1 MAEKIHTAY
10 IKSTGCISN
19 LLDGTGYEQVLKEA
33 GFRLVDDI
41 QAAELILLN
50 TCAFSR
56 FKEDEAIRFIEHAKA
71 KKANDARIMVCG
83 CLPDINTE
91 RLRTIHNDITFGPK
105 DPAEFSKFLNINPPY
120 PAEIS
125 SPISYYQYSSLK
137 KAIYHSKRFIEIF
150 PLINQLPIV
159 RRLLSPLFIYDKDVL
174 CLRVETGCRG
184 SCTYCAIRFAKGKT
198 KSKPLDEIIA
208 DFEMAIGNGY
218 SKFVLVGD
226 EITSYGDDLNN
237 GLNILDLIDRFTA
250 DGKINTLFLE
260 SFEPSFMITNFDR
273 LLRVLSGGKIPVFCG
288 SVQSGSNRILNL
300 MKRQYNAEDFIYCM
314 KEIKKQLPWIY
325 LRSEIIV
332 GFPGET
338 EDEFMESL
346 DLISRLNFDFI
357 DVYEYEDR
365 PHTVASRMPDKI
377 PGGKKSIRRKRIM
390 RQHWKNLI
398 FKKH

>member
-1 MAEKIHTAY
+1 
-10 IKSTGCISN
+10 
-19 LLDGTGYEQVLKEA
+19 L
-33 GFRLVDDI
+33 
-41 QAAELILLN
+41 
-50 TCAFSR
+50 
-56 FKEDEAIRFIEHAKA
+56 IEHAKA
-71 KKANDARIMVCG
+71 QKADDARIMVCG
-83 CLPDINTE
+83 CLPDINIE
-91 RLRTIHNDITFGPK
+91 RLRAIHNDIAFGPK
-105 DPAEFSKFLNINPPY
+105 DPAEFSKFLSINPPD

-125 SPISYYQYSSLK
+125 SPISYYQYSRLK
-137 KAIYHSKRFIEIF
+137 KAIYHSKRFVEIF
-150 PLINQLPIV
+150 PLIDQLPIV

-174 CLRVETGCRG
+174 CLRVETGCWG
-184 SCTYCAIRFAKGKT
+184 NCTYCAIRFAKGKT
-198 KSKPLDEIIA
+198 KSKPFDEIVA
-208 DFEMAIGNGY
+208 DFEMAIRRGY

-226 EITSYGDDLNN
+226 EITSYGSDLN
-237 GLNILDLIDRFTA
+237 GSLNILDLIGRFAA
-250 DGKINTLFLE
+250 DERISTLFLE
-260 SFEPSFMITNFDR
+260 SFEPSFMISNFDR
-273 LLRVLSGGKIPVFCG
+273 LIRILSCGKIPVFCG
-288 SVQSGSNRILNL
+288 SVQSGSNRILSL
-300 MKRQYNAEDFIYCM
+300 MKRQYSAEDFIYCI

-377 PGGKKSIRRKRIM
+377 PTDKKRIRRKRLM

>member
-1 MAEKIHTAY
+1 MADKTDTAY

-19 LLDGTGYEQVLKEA
+19 LLDGTVYEKGLKEA

-41 QAAELILLN
+41 KAAKLIILN
-50 TCAFSR
+50 TCAFNQL
-56 FKEDEAIRFIEHAKA
+56 KEDEAIRLIEHAKA
-71 KKANDARIMVCG
+71 QKADDARIMVCG
-83 CLPDINTE
+83 CLPDINIE
-91 RLRTIHNDITFGPK
+91 RLRAIHNDIAFGPK
-105 DPAEFSKFLNINPPY
+105 DPAEFSKFLSINPPD

-125 SPISYYQYSSLK
+125 SPISYYQYSRLK
-137 KAIYHSKRFIEIF
+137 KAIYHSKRFVEIF
-150 PLINQLPIV
+150 PLIDQLPIV

-174 CLRVETGCRG
+174 CLRVETGCWG
-184 SCTYCAIRFAKGKT
+184 NCTYCAIRFAKGKT
-198 KSKPLDEIIA
+198 KSKPFDEIVA
-208 DFEMAIGNGY
+208 DFEMAIRRGY

-226 EITSYGDDLNN
+226 EITSYGSDLN
-237 GLNILDLIDRFTA
+237 GSLNILDLIGRFAA
-250 DGKINTLFLE
+250 DERISTLFLE
-260 SFEPSFMITNFDR
+260 SFEPSFMISNFDR
-273 LLRVLSGGKIPVFCG
+273 LIRILSCGKIPVFCG
-288 SVQSGSNRILNL
+288 SVQSGSNRILSL
-300 MKRQYNAEDFIYCM
+300 MKRQYSAEDFIYCI

-377 PGGKKSIRRKRIM
+377 PTDKKRIRRKRLM